1 MKNFLRE
8 FKDFIATGNMI
19 ELAVAFI
26 LGVAVAAAIKSFI
39 DDILMQIVAA
49 IVGQP
54 DFRNLTINLRKG
66 AVIRY
71 GAFINALLA
80 LIITGLVLFLLVK
93 AYNKMKK
100 QRPDEVAPTEVEV
113 LQEIRDLLSTRT

>member
-1 MKNFLRE
+1 MKNFLKE
-8 FKDFIATGNMI
+8 FKDFIATGSMI

-39 DDILMQIVAA
+39 DDIVMQIVAA

-54 DFRNLTINLRKG
+54 DFRDLTINLRKG

-71 GAFINALLA
+71 GAFINAALA
-80 LIITGLVLFLLVK
+80 LIITGLVLFLLIK
-93 AYNKMKK
+93 AYNRMKK
-100 QRPDEVAPTEVEV
+100 AKPDEVAPTEVEV
-113 LQEIRDLLSTRT
+113 LQEIRDLLRTRA